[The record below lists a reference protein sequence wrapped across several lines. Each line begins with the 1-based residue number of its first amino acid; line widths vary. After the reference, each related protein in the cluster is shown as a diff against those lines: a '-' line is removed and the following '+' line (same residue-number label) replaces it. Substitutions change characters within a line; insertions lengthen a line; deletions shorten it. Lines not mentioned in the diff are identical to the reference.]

1 MEPNRRH
8 QLSPRQREILLWS
21 CRGKTYV
28 EIGLITGLSKGSIK
42 TYLDQARY
50 KLNVVNL
57 PQACAV
63 AVAEGI
69 FAREDIIPPSPTEPV
84 RQNRP
89 KASRQTRHRRSDVVD
104 GDGENQR
111 VGDRAS
117 IPRVIITEA

>member
-1 MEPNRRH
+1 MEPDRRH
-8 QLSPRQREILLWS
+8 QLSARQREILLWS
-21 CRGKTYV
+21 CRGKTYI

-69 FAREDIIPPSPTEPV
+69 FARDEIIRPSPAQTSTPEPPQSPPSDPPPPTE
-84 RQNRP
+84 
-89 KASRQTRHRRSDVVD
+89 
-104 GDGENQR
+104 
-111 VGDRAS
+111 
-117 IPRVIITEA
+117 

>member
-1 MEPNRRH
+1 MEPDRRH

-69 FAREDIIPPSPTEPV
+69 FRARGHDPPFPRPNQYARTAPKPAVRPPPPTE
-84 RQNRP
+84 
-89 KASRQTRHRRSDVVD
+89 
-104 GDGENQR
+104 
-111 VGDRAS
+111 
-117 IPRVIITEA
+117 